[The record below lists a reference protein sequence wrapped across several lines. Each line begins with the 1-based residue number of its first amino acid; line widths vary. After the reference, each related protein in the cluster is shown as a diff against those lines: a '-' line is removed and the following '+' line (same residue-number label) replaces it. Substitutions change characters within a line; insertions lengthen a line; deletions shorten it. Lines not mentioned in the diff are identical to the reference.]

1 MKLKT
6 FAAKDRSISD
16 EYFRGLPGASGQ
28 LDPSAQEELE
38 GELSRIEVESFTP
51 HVHELRD
58 SGLGPDVPVDRSS
71 RPRRTLRS
79 PRLIGERAHRLHFLE
94 AHAVDYL
101 QVDGNY
107 VTIYVGDDRYLTRS
121 TLKHLS
127 DVLAPYDFIRIDRS
141 VLLNLRQVEYV
152 ERLESGQFL
161 FQLRRGQQLASNRE
175 RSSAIARLLR
185 SGVC

>member
-6 FAAKDRSISD
+6 FAAKSRSSSYGYLRGLSQPHTHADRSAHENPQD
-16 EYFRGLPGASGQ
+16 ELPSIEIEAS
-28 LDPSAQEELE
+28 S
-38 GELSRIEVESFTP
+38 TP
-51 HVHELRD
+51 RPTAALRD
-58 SGLGPDVPVDRSS
+58 ADDASTAN
-71 RPRRTLRS
+71 RTTRWALRS
-79 PRLIGERAHRLHFLE
+79 PRLIGERAHRFHFLE

-101 QVDGNY
+101 EVDGNY
-107 VTIYVGDDRYLTRS
+107 VTICVGVDRYLTRS

-152 ERLESGQFL
+152 ERLEGGQFS
-161 FQLRRGQQLASNRE
+161 FQLRCGQRLVSSRE

-185 SGVC
+185 SGVR